1 MGASN
6 QTIQQEI
13 ERFQKLEAAVFN
25 NFRRGVIKKLKRPA
39 NKTNGSTDMNKNR
52 AYSTSI
58 YSYDELD
65 KYANDPIP
73 RKNTFYKINEEF
85 SNTNTRSSTI
95 SIPHLSYDGDD
106 GGTPN
111 TPLTAS
117 NTSSCNIA
125 EECSDAT
132 ETIADKI
139 NFNPKKYLFSF
150 SQYFINNFF
159 LFIYFL

>member
-1 MGASN
+1 
-6 QTIQQEI
+6 
-13 ERFQKLEAAVFN
+13 
-25 NFRRGVIKKLKRPA
+25 
-39 NKTNGSTDMNKNR
+39 MNKNR

-85 SNTNTRSSTI
+85 SNTSTRSPTIRSSTI

-106 GGTPN
+106 GCTPN
-111 TPLTAS
+111 TPLTTS

-125 EECSDAT
+125 EECSDAN

-139 NFNPKKYLFSF
+139 NFNPKKYFYLFF
-150 SQYFINNFF
+150 FQHLNNIFRFF
-159 LFIYFL
+159 